1 MIKILILFA
10 ITALISSIG
19 VFLSANKKKRMLVYY
34 ELYEFN
40 EQLILNLKYSLSSID
55 KIASPFKFIP
65 SILKGE
71 YPLDDT
77 DAEFLRD
84 YTENLGMT
92 DAISQVDYLNERK
105 SALKKYKDE
114 SLADY
119 KRYSSLYIKIF
130 FLVGVM
136 TAVLLA

>member
-19 VFLSANKKKRMLVYY
+19 VFLSANKKKRMLVYS